1 MVFGTKALGFI
12 LLLAVVVL
20 WVASSTIIQ
29 VLFVEVEYFKPFFLT
44 WFSTSMFSFYLLS
57 LIWKKREFSEVKE
70 IAKTAAPFCIFWF
83 GANYLFNLSL
93 GMTTISSNTI
103 LSSTSG
109 VITLVL
115 AVIFLKETPD
125 ILKFL
130 AAMLAFGGVSCI
142 ALADKDEGR
151 ESLIGD
157 FLAFAGAI
165 VYGCYCVLLKKKA
178 DKVDMVM
185 FFGCV
190 GILNAFLFSPFF
202 LLLHFTGFETFEL
215 PGQLEISVL
224 ILNGIFGTVISDLL
238 WALSVRYLNPAL
250 CTIGLSLTIPLSL
263 ATDNIMYHKVFDG
276 LYFGGGVLILAGF
289 IIMSLFEHKTIST
302 RISNKGLR
310 KLCNEKE
317 DDKELL
323 EV

>member
-1 MVFGTKALGFI
+1 
-12 LLLAVVVL
+12 
-20 WVASSTIIQ
+20 
-29 VLFVEVEYFKPFFLT
+29 
-44 WFSTSMFSFYLLS
+44 
-57 LIWKKREFSEVKE
+57 
-70 IAKTAAPFCIFWF
+70 
-83 GANYLFNLSL
+83 
-93 GMTTISSNTI
+93 MTTVSSNTI

-115 AVIFLKETPD
+115 SVIFLKETPD
-125 ILKFL
+125 LLKFF
-130 AAMLAFGGVSCI
+130 AALCAFGGVSCI

-157 FLAFAGAI
+157 FLAFGGAI
-165 VYGCYCVLLKKKA
+165 VYGCYCVLLKKRA
-178 DKVDMVM
+178 EKVDMVM

-190 GILNAFLFSPFF
+190 GIMNAFVFSPFF

-215 PGQLEISVL
+215 PNQLEMSVL
-224 ILNGIFGTVISDLL
+224 ILNGLFGTVISDLL

-263 ATDNIMYHKVFDG
+263 ASDNIIYHKVFNG

-289 IIMSLFEHKTIST
+289 MIMSLFEHKTISAK
-302 RISNKGLR
+302 ISNKGLR
-310 KLCNEKE
+310 KLCSEKE